1 VTINSEKD
9 PKIEN
14 KGFLSMLGIAKKA
27 GRLVTSTPMVCD
39 SLKKKRKP
47 FLVIVSGDASD
58 STKKKLITKSDYYKV
73 KVIVS
78 DVSKEELSHSIGK
91 ESIIASVAVTDE
103 NFATELLKLSGKE
116 GSDISGS
123 AE

>member
-1 VTINSEKD
+1 MTTNSEKD
-9 PKIEN
+9 PKIEM

-27 GRLVTSTPMVCD
+27 GKLVTSTPMVCD
-39 SLKKKRKP
+39 ALKRKRKP
-47 FLVIVSGDASD
+47 LLVIISGDASD
-58 STKKKLITKSDYYKV
+58 ATKKKLITKSDFYKV

-103 NFATELLKLSGKE
+103 NLATELLKLSGKE
-116 GSDISGS
+116 VSEPSETGI
-123 AE
+123 